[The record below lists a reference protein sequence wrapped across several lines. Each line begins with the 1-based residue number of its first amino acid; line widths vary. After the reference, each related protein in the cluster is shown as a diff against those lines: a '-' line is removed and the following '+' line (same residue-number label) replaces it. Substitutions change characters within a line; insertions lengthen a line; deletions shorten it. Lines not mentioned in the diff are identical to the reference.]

1 MPHNCSWLYSHK
13 LVYRSQSQHFFN
25 AFIICLLLLYRN
37 NCTIRLLPNDF
48 SSQVLL
54 SDALSFPSLCL
65 WANSHDSHETNN
77 FTGYIQSMPK
87 KRTTAC
93 LGSQELATMSSAMG
107 WPTQMG
113 WRTYPINTLPTNP
126 CQVTRWLP
134 WHALPVSA
142 ALNTCPAP
150 I

>member
-1 MPHNCSWLYSHK
+1 MLTYKKTCVRLVK
-13 LVYRSQSQHFFN
+13 LTSYVMFSFLIAHTHTHIELFFQK
-25 AFIICLLLLYRN
+25 L
-37 NCTIRLLPNDF
+37 RLSVGRGSTLWCI
-48 SSQVLL
+48 V
-54 SDALSFPSLCL
+54 FPIPLSLCL
-65 WANSHDSHETNN
+65 GESHVAVGETNN
-77 FTGYIQSMPK
+77 FLGYIQSMSK
-87 KRTTAC
+87 KSTAAC
-93 LGSQELATMSSAMG
+93 LGSQELGTMSSAMG

-113 WRTYPINTLPTNP
+113 WRTYPINTPSANP